1 MVQQVCAAQGL
12 IEVPIADLSTTCR
25 LVPYDE
31 RSASCQKLRHSAGE
45 RRPKGKAM
53 MGS

>member
-31 RSASCQKLRHSAGE
+31 RSASCQNLRHSAGSVAQKE
-45 RRPKGKAM
+45 KP
-53 MGS
+53 